1 MNLRISIKRG
11 YTAFSL
17 VAYFIMIAYDRSVAP
32 GIFDEIEAE
41 VRKLKTLQN
50 PNARTYMTYNKLVA

>member
-1 MNLRISIKRG
+1 M
-11 YTAFSL
+11 T
-17 VAYFIMIAYDRSVAP
+17 AYDRSVAL

-50 PNARTYMTYNKLVA
+50 LNARTYMTYNKLVA

>member
-1 MNLRISIKRG
+1 
-11 YTAFSL
+11 
-17 VAYFIMIAYDRSVAP
+17 MIVYDSSAAP

>member
-1 MNLRISIKRG
+1 M
-11 YTAFSL
+11 

-32 GIFDEIEAE
+32 GLFDEIEAE